1 MKDLLNK
8 AETIFAAFMKLMQSV
23 LRIFGV
29 TDGDD
34 ERITDLNDAVKE
46 FTDTIGTIAD

>member
-8 AETIFAAFMKLMQSV
+8 ASTLFGAFMKLMQSV

-34 ERITDLNDAVKE
+34 ERITDLNGAVKE
-46 FTDTIGTIAD
+46 FTNTIGTIAD